1 MHTMLSG
8 LTENDFVATPVMD
21 TVTVAS
27 VTPVIFSVPFGGM
40 MV

>member
-1 MHTMLSG
+1 MQTIFSG
-8 LTENDFVATPVMD
+8 FTEKDFVATPVMD
-21 TVTVAS
+21 TLTVAS